1 MFVQT
6 LFLFLR
12 TPPVIWGPNPPP
24 RCTPRCHEDPEMPET
39 TKVELFRPKSV
50 RRTQYAYIFVSDDK
64 RTPTEALRKR
74 WLWCVGLYKRLS
86 RQPHLSCSFVCAMQ
100 SAVFMSRP
108 WRWYFHARSAV
119 CFSTPHQGQI
129 YFTKADLHLSSDVEE
144 SPVLCQNHAAWE

>member
-1 MFVQT
+1 M
-6 LFLFLR
+6 
-12 TPPVIWGPNPPP
+12 IWGPNPP
-24 RCTPRCHEDPEMPET
+24 RHRTPRCHEDPEMPET
-39 TKVELFRPKSV
+39 TKVVLFRPKKCEKNAV
-50 RRTQYAYIFVSDDK
+50 CIHFCLRRQVSK
-64 RTPTEALRKR
+64 QPCTRLLTEALQKR
-74 WLWCVGLYKRLS
+74 WLWCAGLYKRLS
-86 RQPHLSCSFVCAMQ
+86 CQPHLSCSFVCAMQ